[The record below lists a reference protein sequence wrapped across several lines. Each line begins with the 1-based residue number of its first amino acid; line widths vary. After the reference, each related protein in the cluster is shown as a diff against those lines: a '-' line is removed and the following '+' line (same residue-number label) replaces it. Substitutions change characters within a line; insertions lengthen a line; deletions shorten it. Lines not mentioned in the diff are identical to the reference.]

1 MSTFLNINYGGDT
14 LKKARNLAVA
24 STLMLSGLSATQVP
38 AEGQQEL
45 NAVVKTGDIGSLP
58 KTDSPNLQIASVTT
72 INGVM
77 YGVTKSSSSTIKNGF
92 MPHNKVL
99 DTLGKNQPLTVLE
112 VKNGYYRVIAPHI
125 RGWMPVTDVTLRSTP
140 VSFKELQAVA
150 NKNGVIIRNGYMPH
164 NHQVGTLNLNEHVSL
179 IDLKNGYYRV
189 VGQKTRGWVH
199 EKDLQLMPSGVY
211 YGVTNNSNTAV
222 KNGFSDSNT
231 TIETLQSNQP
241 LTVLETKNGY
251 HRVIAP
257 YTRGWIKTTSV
268 QIQKDPVPYK
278 EQTGESIAGGVTVR
292 NGYMPH
298 NHKVGTLSSGQKV
311 EIIDIKNGFYRVVA
325 NNTRGWVHHNSIRLT
340 ENSNPS
346 EPSQPENPSQPEET
360 VKRDGIVNVSSLNVR
375 TGPGTSY
382 DKVGSVSFNDDITI
396 LAEQNDWFQIEGNG
410 VKGWASSAYIDDIP
424 QVKDTYQYINLRKP
438 SKVTAT
444 QINNYVASYEKSTGK
459 KSVFSGKGQT
469 IINTA
474 RKYGVNELFF
484 AAFAVH
490 ESAYGTSI
498 IAKSK
503 NNLFGLGAFDS
514 APYDSAYYFNS
525 VEDNLNYEAAF
536 IRHKYLSPAP
546 DGSWWQYRGA
556 YLGDKSGGLNVFYAS
571 DALWGSKIA
580 SHMEKILAYNP
591 KDYEDSKPF
600 SVGTPSYSIPNHT
613 DNFPN
618 GIIAVAKRDLTLYLS
633 KNGGKSKII
642 VPKGEVFVVSA
653 KTNDYWLQIRYNN
666 ETYWTTFS
674 FSTYSQFMSIQ
685 NLIRIQVDETLNV
698 RENPTTSS
706 KIVSKLNNY
715 THVKGIVDSNNKLV
729 TSGSWYQIQTP
740 DGKTGWVSSTYA
752 KRVYP

>member
-1 MSTFLNINYGGDT
+1 

-24 STLMLSGLSATQVP
+24 STLMLSGLSATQVA
-38 AEGQQEL
+38 AEEQQEL
-45 NAVVKTGDIGSLP
+45 NAVVRSGDNLSLA

-77 YGVTKSSSSTIKNGF
+77 YGITKSSSSTIKNGF

-99 DTLGKNQPLTVLE
+99 DTLGINQPLTVLE

-125 RGWMPVTDVTLRSTP
+125 RGWMPVSDVTLRSTP
-140 VSFKELQAVA
+140 VPFNELQAVA
-150 NKNGVIIRNGYMPH
+150 NKNGVIVRNGYMPH
-164 NHQVGTLNLNEHVSL
+164 NHQVGTLNLNEHVRL

-189 VGQKTRGWVH
+189 VGLKTRGWVH
-199 EKDLQLMPSGVY
+199 KSDLQVMPTGVY
-211 YGVTNNSNTAV
+211 YGVTTNSNTAV
-222 KNGFSDSNT
+222 KNGFSDSNN
-231 TIETLQSNQP
+231 TIATLQSNQP

-268 QIQKDPVPYK
+268 QIQAEPVPYEK
-278 EQTGESIAGGVTVR
+278 QNGESIAGGVTVR

-311 EIIDIKNGFYRVVA
+311 EIIDIKNGFYRIVA
-325 NNTRGWVHHNSIRLT
+325 DHTRGWVHHNSIKIT
-340 ENSNPS
+340 TNTDIN
-346 EPSQPENPSQPEET
+346 EPSQPETPSQPEVI

-375 TGPGTSY
+375 TGPGTEYS
-382 DKVGSVSFNDDITI
+382 KVGSVSFNDDVTI
-396 LAEQNDWFQIEGNG
+396 LDEQKGWYEIEGNG
-410 VKGWASSAYIDDIP
+410 VKGWASSTYIDDIP
-424 QVKDTYQYINLRKP
+424 LVNNTYQYINLRKP
-438 SKVTAT
+438 SNVTAT
-444 QINNYVASYEKSTGK
+444 QINNYIASYENSTGK

-469 IINTA
+469 FINTA
-474 RKYGVNELFF
+474 RKYGLNELFF
-484 AAFAVH
+484 AAFAIH

-514 APYDSAYYFNS
+514 APYDSAYYFDT

-536 IRHKYLSPAP
+536 IRHRYLSPAP
-546 DGSWWQYRGA
+546 NGSWWQYRGA
-556 YLGDKSGGLNVFYAS
+556 YLGDKSGGVNVYYAS

-580 SHMEKILAYNP
+580 SHMEKILPYNP
-591 KDYEDSKPF
+591 KDYENATPF

-613 DNFPN
+613 DTFPN
-618 GIIAVAKRDLTLYLS
+618 GIVAVANSDLTLYLS
-633 KNGGKSKII
+633 KNGGKSQITI
-642 VPKGEVFVVSA
+642 PKGETFVVSA
-653 KTNDYWLQIRYNN
+653 KTNDYWLQIRYNGY
-666 ETYWTTFS
+666 TYWTTFS
-674 FSTYSQFMSIQ
+674 FSTYSNFMSIQ

-698 RENPTTSS
+698 RESPNTSS
-706 KIVSKLNNY
+706 KIVSTLKNY
-715 THVKGIVDSNNKLV
+715 THVKGILNSDNKLT

-740 DGKTGWVSSTYA
+740 DGKIGWVSSTYA